1 MRRVAIIISGCFT
14 LIFSPLWLLAQSEPA
29 PTPDTGGVPEANP
42 GPAAAAPDPAV
53 PPEPAPVPLRSVVY
67 EVQDRDAIQDYKA
80 FGRPVRRM
88 VDELVT
94 ILTGAYSPGQAWA
107 SLVKPNDVV
116 GLKVSANG
124 APLFS
129 TRPEVVQA
137 IVAGLEEAGVPP
149 HNIIVWD
156 RDPDLLAEA
165 GFFNRAGG
173 YRVEWSEMNYDPQ
186 AMLTSA
192 VVGRL
197 IFGDL
202 LFVGRRAPNFK
213 AEVEADP
220 RARQPHRSPDNLS
233 NQSFIS
239 KVLTRDVT
247 KVINLPVLSDHI
259 FCGLAGAM
267 YNMTVQNVDN
277 WRRLA
282 DEQERGNPAIPEM
295 YADPRISGKVVL
307 TVMDGLVA
315 LYAGGPTGD
324 PNYAVHFGTLYA
336 SKDPVAIDAIAL
348 KQLDHWRLEAK
359 LDPASKDA
367 KYVET
372 ASEYQLGNSDLGKI
386 ELRQLPLQLR
396 TDER

>member
-1 MRRVAIIISGCFT
+1 MRRVAIISVCSI
-14 LIFSPLWLLAQSEPA
+14 LICSPFWLLAQSGPA
-29 PTPDTGGVPEANP
+29 PTPKIDGLPETS
-42 GPAAAAPDPAV
+42 
-53 PPEPAPVPLRSVVY
+53 PAPASAATPAIPPAPTSVSLRSVVY
-67 EVQDRDAIQDYKA
+67 EVQEREAIQDFKA
-80 FGRPVRRM
+80 FSRPVRRM

-94 ILTGAYSPGQAWA
+94 TLTGAYSPAQAWA
-107 SLVKPNDVV
+107 LLVKPNDVV

-137 IVAGLEEAGVPP
+137 IVSGLEEAGVPP
-149 HNIIVWD
+149 HNIVVWD
-156 RDPDLLAEA
+156 RDRELLAAA
-165 GFFNRAGG
+165 GFFNKAGG
-173 YRVEWSEMNYDPQ
+173 YRVEWSESNYDPQ
-186 AMLTSA
+186 AVLTSA
-192 VVGRL
+192 VAGRL

-202 LFVGRRAPNFK
+202 LFVGKRAPNFK
-213 AEVEADP
+213 AEMEADP
-220 RARQPHRSPDNLS
+220 TAKRPPRNPDNLS

-239 KVLTRDVT
+239 KVLTRSVT
-247 KVINLPVLSDHI
+247 KVINVPVLSDHI

-277 WRRLA
+277 WRRLV

-307 TVMDGLVA
+307 TIMDGLVA
-315 LYAGGPTGD
+315 LYAGGPSGD

-336 SKDPVAIDAIAL
+336 SKDPVAIDAIAV
-348 KQLDHWRLEAK
+348 KQLDHWRLQAK
-359 LDPASKDA
+359 LEPASKDA

-372 ASEYQLGNSDLGKI
+372 GFDYQIGNADLGKI